1 MTNVL
6 AAAAR
11 NIKSAA
17 VNEEDIKMLADLTPQ
32 LQELGSKIEEMR
44 AYL

>member
-1 MTNVL
+1 MIHVL

-17 VNEEDIKMLADLTPQ
+17 GDKKCRYLKKYV
-32 LQELGSKIEEMR
+32 LQQAFYACCIT
-44 AYL
+44 